1 MGLLDKLKSLFGSD
15 QSAGSPARGTEA
27 DVTVEHEP
35 AAESEHAVKGTDTG
49 RQQRDTAQPQDDQ
62 HHSDAHAAES
72 QAGAGATPEQ
82 TDETDAEESTSMP
95 DETSET
101 TIEDADTADV
111 DTADADTADEDTAES
126 DNQEPSSEAAPA
138 DSPSIEEIK
147 GIGPTYA
154 ERLGAAGIETV
165 ADIAAADPADVAEAA
180 ETGENRAG
188 DWVERAQDF

>member
-15 QSAGSPARGTEA
+15 QSAGSPARRTEA

-62 HHSDAHAAES
+62 RHSDAHSAES

-101 TIEDADTADV
+101 TIEDADI
-111 DTADADTADEDTAES
+111 ADADTAES
-126 DNQEPSSEAAPA
+126 DDQEASSEVAPA
-138 DSPSIEEIK
+138 DSPSVEEIK

-154 ERLGAAGIETV
+154 ERLEAAGIETV